1 MASGFIYLIIL
12 GMWAAYFLP
21 KWITSH
27 DEASGKSAERYKS
40 AMRVVG
46 ETGSLTAS
54 TNSTESI
61 KRQNQIANR
70 RMIFGSLTFS
80 FIVVG
85 ILCALGVFSNLIL
98 LIPTTAIAIYI
109 VNVRRQLIAAQ
120 LHERRV
126 RAFEKISTATVITE
140 PVERVTFSSRVDFVV
155 ENKEHWIP
163 LIERIDTAGV
173 VVIPKEGPTWQPTSV
188 PKPTYA
194 TAPKAIPSNRVID
207 LTIPGVWSASQQ
219 IGSEEDLLPSR
230 DELFD
235 QELEENAA
243 FRNLGAVNE

>member
-21 KWITSH
+21 KWISSH

-46 ETGSLTAS
+46 ETGSINPAQS
-54 TNSTESI
+54 ANENF
-61 KRQNQIANR
+61 KKQNQIANR
-70 RMIFGSLTFS
+70 RVIFGALS
-80 FIVVG
+80 FAFVIIGALCG
-85 ILCALGVFSNLIL
+85 IGVISTPIL
-98 LIPTTAIAIYI
+98 LIPTTALAIY
-109 VNVRRQLIAAQ
+109 VVHVRRQIVAAQ
-120 LHERRV
+120 LKQRRIK
-126 RAFEKISTATVITE
+126 AFQQISSATVITE
-140 PVERVTFSSRVDFVV
+140 PIERITFSSRIDFVE

-173 VVIPKEGPTWQPTSV
+173 VVIPKDGPTWQPTSV

-194 TAPKAIPSNRVID
+194 TAPKAIPSNRIID
-207 LTIPGVWSASQQ
+207 LTIPGAWSASQQ
-219 IGSEEDLLPSR
+219 AQDESVLPSR
-230 DELFD
+230 DDLFD

-243 FRNLGAVNE
+243 IKRFGAVNE

>member
-46 ETGSLTAS
+46 EAGSL
-54 TNSTESI
+54 NSTSSSPDSA
-61 KRQNQIANR
+61 KRQNQIVNR
-70 RMIFGSLTFS
+70 RIIFSSLTLS
-80 FIVVG
+80 LVVVG
-85 ILCALGVFSNLIL
+85 ILSVLGVFSSSIL

-109 VNVRRQLIAAQ
+109 VNVRRGLIAAQ
-120 LHERRV
+120 LQERRV
-126 RAFEKISTATVITE
+126 RAFEKISTATVITK
-140 PVERVTFSSRVDFVV
+140 PVERITYLSQVNFVA
-155 ENKEHWIP
+155 ENNEHWIP
-163 LIERIDTAGV
+163 LIERSDTSGV
-173 VVIPKEGPTWQPTSV
+173 VVIPKDGPTWQPTSV
-188 PKPTYA
+188 PRPTYA
-194 TAPKAIPSNRVID
+194 TAPKAITTNRVID
-207 LTIPGVWSASQQ
+207 LTIPGVWSASHQ
-219 IGSEEDLLPSR
+219 IGSEDDLLPSR

-243 FRNLGAVNE
+243 IKKLGAVNE

>member
-46 ETGSLTAS
+46 ETAS
-54 TNSTESI
+54 VNPAQNATDNF
-61 KRQNQIANR
+61 KKQNQIANR
-70 RMIFGSLTFS
+70 RIIFSSLTFS
-80 FIVVG
+80 FLIIGALCAVG
-85 ILCALGVFSNLIL
+85 IISTLIL
-98 LIPTTAIAIYI
+98 AIPTTALAIY
-109 VNVRRQLIAAQ
+109 VVHVRRQIVAAQ
-120 LHERRV
+120 LKQRRIN
-126 RAFEKISTATVITE
+126 AFQKISSATVITE
-140 PVERVTFSSRVDFVV
+140 PIERVTFSSRIDFVE

-173 VVIPKEGPTWQPTSV
+173 VVIPKDGPTWQPTSV
-188 PKPTYA
+188 PKPTYV
-194 TAPKAIPSNRVID
+194 TAAKAIPTNRVID
-207 LTIPGVWSASQQ
+207 LTVPGAWSASQQ
-219 IGSEEDLLPSR
+219 AQDESILPSR
-230 DELFD
+230 DDLFD

-243 FRNLGAVNE
+243 TKRFDAVNE

>member
-46 ETGSLTAS
+46 ETGSVNPTQSA
-54 TNSTESI
+54 NENF
-61 KRQNQIANR
+61 KKQNQIANR
-70 RMIFGSLTFS
+70 RIIFGSLTFS
-80 FIVVG
+80 FLVIGALCLVG
-85 ILCALGVFSNLIL
+85 IISNIIL
-98 LIPTTAIAIYI
+98 LIPATALAIY
-109 VNVRRQLIAAQ
+109 VVHVRRQIVATQ
-120 LHERRV
+120 LKQRRIK
-126 RAFEKISTATVITE
+126 AFQQISSATVITE
-140 PVERVTFSSRVDFVV
+140 PIERITFSSRVDFVE

-173 VVIPKEGPTWQPTSV
+173 VVIPKDGPTWQPTSV

-194 TAPKAIPSNRVID
+194 TAPKAIPTNRVID
-207 LTIPGVWSASQQ
+207 LTVPGVWSASQQ
-219 IGSEEDLLPSR
+219 VEAESILPSR
-230 DELFD
+230 NDLFD

-243 FRNLGAVNE
+243 VTRLDAVNE